1 MAWIESHQ
9 AIERHPKTIEL
20 MTRMGW
26 DLDTTVGKLHRLW
39 WWCVDYAE
47 DGDLRKHNDARIGAA
62 VGLNGE
68 ASKRFIE
75 AMVAS
80 GWIDR
85 KPYFR
90 VHDWWDHIGLF
101 LQSKYKRYPDK
112 WKRVRGLYQGNRS
125 SNRSR
130 NGCVTANQPNQPNRT
145 KPTDRTPPS
154 SSPSAKI
161 LPLEAFDEAMRDE
174 SFKAQL
180 IRAYPAV
187 PLEAELE
194 KMRAWIRANP
204 EKAKKNWR
212 RFAQNWA
219 SKAQHEQEAQRGRG
233 PIQEDPGEDRAAKL
247 DALTEHV
254 DVS

>member
-26 DLDTTVGKLHRLW
+26 DLDATVGKLHRLW

-47 DGDLRKHNDARIGAA
+47 DGDLRKHNDTRIGAA

-90 VHDWWDHIGLF
+90 IHDWWDHIGPWLR
-101 LQSKYKRYPDK
+101 SKYKRSPKK
-112 WKRVRGLYQGNRS
+112 WRQVSNLYVNGTQPVRNRIP
-125 SNRSR
+125 
-130 NGCVTANQPNQPNRT
+130 TNQPNLT
-145 KPTDRTPPS
+145 KPTDKSPPS
-154 SSPSAKI
+154 SSPSEKI
-161 LPLEAFDEAMRDE
+161 LPLEAFGDAMKDE

-180 IRAYPAV
+180 AKAYPKAN
-187 PLEAELE
+187 LEAELE
-194 KMRAWIRANP
+194 KMRTWIRANP

-212 RFAQNWA
+212 RFAQNWINH
-219 SKAQHEQEAQRGRG
+219 AQKEQEEKRGRG
-233 PIQEDPGEDRAAKL
+233 PIPEDPGEDRAAKL
-247 DALTEHV
+247 DALTEQV
-254 DVS
+254 NVS

>member
-20 MTRMGW
+20 LTRMGW

-80 GWIDR
+80 GWVDR

-90 VHDWWDHIGLF
+90 IHDWWDHIGLF

-125 SNRSR
+125 R
-130 NGCVTANQPNQPNRT
+130 NGSSTRKPNQPNRT

-161 LPLEAFDEAMRDE
+161 LPLEAFNRAVADEA
-174 SFKAQL
+174 FKAQMAK
-180 IRAYPAV
+180 AYPLV
-187 PLEAELE
+187 SLEAEIE
-194 KMRAWIRANP
+194 KMRTWIRANP
-204 EKAKKNWR
+204 NRAKKRWE
-212 RFAQNWA
+212 RFAQNWVA
-219 SKAQHEQEAQRGRG
+219 KAQQEQEQRRG
-233 PIQEDPGEDRAAKL
+233 KREQQEDPRADRAAKL
-247 DALTEHV
+247 DAITEQV